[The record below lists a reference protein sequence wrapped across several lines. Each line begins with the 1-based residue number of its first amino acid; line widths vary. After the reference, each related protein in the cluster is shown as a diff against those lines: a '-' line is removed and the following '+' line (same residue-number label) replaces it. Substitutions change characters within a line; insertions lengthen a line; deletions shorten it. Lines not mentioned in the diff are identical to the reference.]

1 MQIVVEKATNTDFND
16 IFKVLNR
23 SKQKLMDSGSP
34 QWSDDDTP
42 TEQSI
47 YDALASKKI
56 YVLKINNKIIGSAI
70 LTNDYEPAYENIKYG
85 NWENLNKNYYSIHRF
100 AIDPSKNGKGYAKL
114 FFNLLT
120 IIAKEEGAS
129 DIRVDTHPVN
139 KAMQNVILSNG
150 YGFRGVIH
158 LPIKNGERYAYEK
171 IL

>member
-47 YDALASKKI
+47 HDALASKKI

-171 IL
+171 TL